1 MHAPTILIVEDFQP
15 FREFICSS
23 LQRAQFQVVGQAA
36 DGLEAVAKAEEL
48 QPDFILLDI
57 GLPRLNGIEASKRIA
72 EVAPHSRIVFV
83 SRNNDPEVVKA
94 ALSDGAFGYVLKSE
108 TQHELIAALNFA
120 VRNER
125 FVSPKLVSLSVKL
138 A

>member
-1 MHAPTILIVEDFQP
+1 MHAPTILIVDDFQP

-57 GLPRLNGIEASKRIA
+57 GLPRLNGIEALKRIA

-83 SRNNDPEVVKA
+83 SQNNDPEVVKA

-120 VRNER
+120 GRNAR
-125 FVSPKLVSLSVKL
+125 FFSSKLASLSR
-138 A
+138 